1 MCWCQG
7 GELNS
12 RPRAYESPA
21 LPLSYP
27 GKRVC
32 GFFVASI
39 GLFGSVA
46 FGKDRLCRVMNRN
59 LSATPKMIRLENFA
73 PGGGRT
79 HNLRLRRPSLYPIE
93 LRVLNGFI
101 ILHDR
106 RKIKRK
112 SPHAWGR
119 ISIAKK
125 CGISHYPAP
134 YEKQPYCLRRRPSRP

>member
-1 MCWCQG
+1 
-7 GELNS
+7 
-12 RPRAYESPA
+12 
-21 LPLSYP
+21 
-27 GKRVC
+27 
-32 GFFVASI
+32 
-39 GLFGSVA
+39 
-46 FGKDRLCRVMNRN
+46 MNRN
-59 LSATPKMIRLENFA
+59 LCATPKMTRLENFA

-93 LRVLNGFI
+93 LRVLNKFI

-112 SPHAWGR
+112 SPYAWGG

-134 YEKQPYCLRRRPSRP
+134 YEK